1 MVCCIVL
8 LCMMLGLFLYVS
20 LQQSLHCNPNSPFY
34 LFFLLTIK
42 ILNLD
47 HLHLITSFF
56 PEFFKLFFEC
66 FKLFCKFFQDFFFWI
81 VLRGFFYLKLSIYLW
96 SPSFFQRIFF
106 IDFLLLFLGIFLC
119 LLIWFRNTNF
129 SRFIAQFQIFFLI
142 Q

>member
-1 MVCCIVL
+1 MVCWIVL

-34 LFFLLTIK
+34 LFFLLIIK

-56 PEFFKLFFEC
+56 PGFFKLFFKC
-66 FKLFCKFFQDFFFWI
+66 FKLFYKFFPGFFLLI
-81 VLRGFFYLKLSIYLW
+81 VLRGFYLKLSIYLW

-119 LLIWFRNTNF
+119 LLI
-129 SRFIAQFQIFFLI
+129 
-142 Q
+142 